1 MFGHSIKAAGIFADG
16 FFRIPI
22 SPATYASIIL

>member
-1 MFGHSIKAAGIFADG
+1 MFGRNAKAAGIFADG

-22 SPATYASIIL
+22 SPATCASFIL